1 VTGVAGP
8 LPPHARDVAVITAR
22 LVRTEHQ
29 AGFLGE
35 ELSRRYEEID
45 LLYGISEVLGRTAR
59 LEEEATFIIRE
70 VGQVVEASRAS
81 IMVYDPDADSLR
93 TVASRGFDA
102 ASLPAVAVGDPASV
116 AARVFREQAALM
128 GVSGN
133 GLSTPRGYRGES
145 FLSVPIRY
153 SAPGGAARCVGVIN
167 LTDRSGDQPFT
178 PAHLRLVEA
187 VAGQIGAAIENARLV
202 VRERGQQRLHR
213 ELELARDLQRKLLP
227 DPLVVREDALVA
239 VHFDP
244 AESVGGDFYTFS
256 RLGLGCVSVMLGDV
270 SSHGFAAALVMAVVM
285 AAAGIHAPT
294 SVTPD
299 ETLTAM
305 GDSLGQ
311 KLSSTDSY
319 LTVFHG
325 ILDPVNRRLT
335 YASAGHPHAFR
346 IPASGVPERLDTTAP
361 PLGLGTDEPIA
372 SRQVPWVP
380 GEDLL
385 CLWTDGWV
393 DAAADN
399 GERYGEARLLA
410 QFTGAWRE
418 HPDEI
423 VRRALADA
431 DAFSRRPEDDRTLL
445 VMRI

>member
-1 VTGVAGP
+1 MV
-8 LPPHARDVAVITAR
+8 TAR
-22 LVRTEHQ
+22 LVRAEHQ

-45 LLYGISEVLGRTAR
+45 LLYGISEILGRTVR
-59 LEEEATFIIRE
+59 LEEAAAFIARE
-70 VGQVVEASRAS
+70 VSQVVDANRTS
-81 IMVYDPDADSLR
+81 IMVHDPDTDTLR
-93 TVASRGFDA
+93 TVAMRGFEA
-102 ASLPAVAVGDPASV
+102 ASVPAVAVSDAGSV
-116 AARVFREQAALM
+116 AARVFREQAALI
-128 GVSGN
+128 GPGE
-133 GLSTPRGYRGES
+133 GAGAPGRGYQAAS

-153 SAPGGAARCVGVIN
+153 ASPGGSARCIGVIN
-167 LTDRSGDQPFT
+167 LTDRLGGRPFT
-178 PAHLRLVEA
+178 MAHLRLVEA
-187 VAGQIGAAIENARLV
+187 VASQIGAAIENARLV
-202 VRERGQQRLHR
+202 VKERGQQRLRR
-213 ELELARDLQRKLLP
+213 ELELAHDLQRKLLP
-227 DPLVVREDALVA
+227 DPLVVRDDALVA

-305 GDSLGQ
+305 GDSLAL

-325 ILDPVNRRLT
+325 ILDPVNRRMT

-346 IPASGVPERLDTTAP
+346 VPATGAPERLDTTAP
-361 PLGLGTDEPIA
+361 PLGLAGDQPIR

-385 CLWTDGWV
+385 LVWTDGWV
-393 DAAADN
+393 DAAADS

-410 QFTGAWRE
+410 LVGEARAAE
-418 HPDEI
+418 PEEI

-431 DAFSRRPEDDRTLL
+431 DAFSRQPEDDRTLL
-445 VMRI
+445 IMRI

>member
-1 VTGVAGP
+1 MIAG
-8 LPPHARDVAVITAR
+8 R
-22 LVRTEHQ
+22 LVRAEHQ

-45 LLYGISEVLGRTAR
+45 LLYGISEVLGRTVR
-59 LEEEATFIIRE
+59 LEEAAAFIARE
-70 VGQVVEASRAS
+70 VSQVVDARRAS
-81 IMVYDPDADSLR
+81 IMVHDPDSDSLR
-93 TVASRGFDA
+93 TVATRGFDA
-102 ASLPAVAVGDPASV
+102 TAAPPVAVGDEGSV
-116 AARVFREQAALM
+116 AARVFREQAALI
-128 GVSGN
+128 GPGN
-133 GLSTPRGYRGES
+133 RAAPATRGYQAES

-153 SAPGGAARCVGVIN
+153 ASPGGSARCIGVIN
-167 LTDRSGDQPFT
+167 LTDRADGHPFT
-178 PAHLRLVEA
+178 AAHLRLVEA
-187 VAGQIGAAIENARLV
+187 VASQIGAAIENARLV
-202 VRERGQQRLHR
+202 VKERGQQRLRR
-213 ELELARDLQRKLLP
+213 ELELAHDLQRKLLP
-227 DPLVVREDALVA
+227 DPLVIREDAAVA

-305 GDSLGQ
+305 GDSLAL

-319 LTVFHG
+319 LTAFHG

-346 IPASGVPERLDTTAP
+346 IPAAGGPERLDTTAP
-361 PLGLGTDEPIA
+361 PLGLAGDQPIH

-385 CLWTDGWV
+385 LLWTDGWV
-393 DAAADN
+393 DAASDS

-410 QFTGAWRE
+410 LVGEARSAQPE
-418 HPDEI
+418 EI

-431 DAFSRRPEDDRTLL
+431 DAFSRQPEDDRTLL